1 MKQPKFLILS
11 IQKHQ
16 KDSFIQSEA
25 WSFAANGWKK
35 LLRTVHPW
43 EFPRTHQLLN
53 WLRDSLKS
61 IFTMSMTLYLPVI
74 MH

>member
-1 MKQPKFLILS
+1 MKQSKFLILS
-11 IQKHQ
+11 MQKHQ

-25 WSFAANGWKK
+25 WSFAGNGWKR
-35 LLRTVHPW
+35 LLRTVHQW
-43 EFPRTHQLLN
+43 EFLRTLQLLN

-61 IFTMSMTLYLPVI
+61 IFTMSMTLYLPVT